1 MEKSDF
7 IWFDGEFVD
16 WDSAQIN
23 VMTHTLHYGT
33 GVFEGIRARNTEKG
47 VSIFRLNDHVDRL
60 FASADS
66 YNLKIPYTK
75 EVIFEAIKDVVS
87 KNKLESAYIRPLV
100 FFGEGEMGL
109 LPKDVPV
116 RVSIAAW
123 YWGAYLGDEA
133 VNQGVNVCISRWRR
147 ISPMSFIPLAKG
159 VGGYMNSTL
168 AKIDAVENGYDDA
181 IMLGDDGTV
190 AEGSGQ
196 NIFIVKDN
204 NIFTPPNS
212 TGALNGITRR
222 TVIEIAEQKNIPIEE
237 KNLTVEDLK
246 TADEVFFT
254 GTATGVIGVVSI
266 DKDDISDGQVGKIT
280 SDIIDSYEDVVN
292 AKDDNF
298 KSYITLI

>member
-60 FASADS
+60 FASAES

-123 YWGAYLGDEA
+123 LWGAYLGDDA
-133 VNQGVNVCISRWRR
+133 VNEGVNVCISKWRR
-147 ISPMSFIPLAKG
+147 ISPTSFIPLAKG

-168 AKIDAVENGYDDA
+168 AKIDAVDNGYDDA

-196 NIFIVKDN
+196 NIFIVKNN
-204 NIFTPPNS
+204 NISTPPNS

-222 TVIEIAEQKNIPIEE
+222 TVIEIAKSKNISIEE

-246 TADEVFFT
+246 NADEVFFY
-254 GTATGVIGVVSI
+254 GNSNWCYRCS
-266 DKDDISDGQVGKIT
+266 K
-280 SDIIDSYEDVVN
+280 Y
-292 AKDDNF
+292 
-298 KSYITLI
+298 

>member
-1 MEKSDF
+1 VEKSKY
-7 IWFDGEFVD
+7 IWFDGNFVD
-16 WDSAQIN
+16 WDSAQVN

-33 GVFEGIRARNTEKG
+33 GVFEGIRARNTDQG
-47 VSIFRLNDHVDRL
+47 VSIFRLDDHVDRL
-60 FASADS
+60 YASADS
-66 YNLKIPYTK
+66 YHLKIPFDK
-75 EVIFEAIKDVVS
+75 NEIIEAIKEVV
-87 KNKLESAYIRPLV
+87 KINELDSAYIRPLI

-109 LPKDVPV
+109 LPNNVPV

-123 YWGAYLGDEA
+123 YWGAYLGDDA
-133 VNQGVNVCISRWRR
+133 VNRGVNVCISKWRR
-147 ISPMSFIPLAKG
+147 ISPTSFIPLAKG

-196 NIFIVKDN
+196 NIFIVKDG
-204 NIFTPPNS
+204 NIFTPPNT

-222 TVIEIAEQKNIPIEE
+222 TVIEISKNNNIPIDE
-237 KNLTVEDLK
+237 KNLTVDDLK

-266 DKDDISDGQVGKIT
+266 DGDNIADGQVGDVT
-280 SDIIDSYEDVVN
+280 SQIIDSYEDVVN

>member
-1 MEKSDF
+1 MC
-7 IWFDGEFVD
+7 
-16 WDSAQIN
+16 
-23 VMTHTLHYGT
+23 
-33 GVFEGIRARNTEKG
+33 IR
-47 VSIFRLNDHVDRL
+47 DR
-60 FASADS
+60 
-66 YNLKIPYTK
+66 
-75 EVIFEAIKDVVS
+75 
-87 KNKLESAYIRPLV
+87 
-100 FFGEGEMGL
+100 
-109 LPKDVPV
+109 PV

-123 YWGAYLGDEA
+123 LWGAYLGDDA
-133 VNQGVNVCISRWRR
+133 VNKGVNVCISKWKR
-147 ISPMSFIPLAKG
+147 ISPTSFIPLAKG

-168 AKIDAVENGYDDA
+168 AKIDAVDNGYDDA

-196 NIFIVKDN
+196 NIFIVKNN

-222 TVIEIAEQKNIPIEE
+222 TVIEIAKSKNISIEE

-246 TADEVFFT
+246 NADEVFFT

-266 DKDDISDGQVGKIT
+266 DGDDISNGKVGEIT
-280 SDIIDSYEDVVN
+280 SDLINSYEDVVN

>member
-60 FASADS
+60 FASAES

-123 YWGAYLGDEA
+123 LWGAYLGDDA
-133 VNQGVNVCISRWRR
+133 VNEGVNVCISKWRR
-147 ISPMSFIPLAKG
+147 ISPTSFIPLAKG

-168 AKIDAVENGYDDA
+168 AKIDAVDNGYDDA

-196 NIFIVKDN
+196 NIFIVKNN
-204 NIFTPPNS
+204 NISTPPNS

-222 TVIEIAEQKNIPIEE
+222 TVTVSYTH
-237 KNLTVEDLK
+237 LTLPTKRIV
-246 TADEVFFT
+246 
-254 GTATGVIGVVSI
+254 
-266 DKDDISDGQVGKIT
+266 
-280 SDIIDSYEDVVN
+280 
-292 AKDDNF
+292 
-298 KSYITLI
+298 

>member
-1 MEKSDF
+1 VEKSDF

-16 WDSAQIN
+16 WDNAQIN

-33 GVFEGIRARNTEKG
+33 GVFEGIRARNTEQG

-60 FASADS
+60 FASAAS

-109 LPKDVPV
+109 LPTGVPV

-123 YWGAYLGDEA
+123 LWGAYLGDDA
-133 VNQGVNVCISRWRR
+133 VNEGVNVCISKWKR
-147 ISPMSFIPLAKG
+147 ISPTSFIPLAKG

-168 AKIDAVENGYDDA
+168 AKIDAVDNGYDDA

-196 NIFIVKDN
+196 NIFIVKNN

-222 TVIEIAEQKNIPIEE
+222 TVIEIAKSKNISIEE

-246 TADEVFFT
+246 NADEVFFT

-266 DKDDISDGQVGKIT
+266 DGDDISDGKVGEIT
-280 SDIIDSYEDVVN
+280 SDLINSYEDVVN

>member
-1 MEKSDF
+1 
-7 IWFDGEFVD
+7 
-16 WDSAQIN
+16 
-23 VMTHTLHYGT
+23 
-33 GVFEGIRARNTEKG
+33 
-47 VSIFRLNDHVDRL
+47 
-60 FASADS
+60 
-66 YNLKIPYTK
+66 
-75 EVIFEAIKDVVS
+75 
-87 KNKLESAYIRPLV
+87 
-100 FFGEGEMGL
+100 MGL

-123 YWGAYLGDEA
+123 LWGAYLGDDA
-133 VNQGVNVCISRWRR
+133 VNEGVNVCISKWRR
-147 ISPMSFIPLAKG
+147 ISPTSFIPLAKG

-168 AKIDAVENGYDDA
+168 AKIDAVDNGYDDA

-196 NIFIVKDN
+196 NIFIVKNDN
-204 NIFTPPNS
+204 ISTPPNS

-222 TVIEIAEQKNIPIEE
+222 TVIEIAKSKNISIEE

-246 TADEVFFT
+246 NADEVFFT

-266 DKDDISDGQVGKIT
+266 DGDDISNGKVGEIT
-280 SDIIDSYEDVVN
+280 SDLINSYEDVVN

>member
-1 MEKSDF
+1 
-7 IWFDGEFVD
+7 
-16 WDSAQIN
+16 
-23 VMTHTLHYGT
+23 
-33 GVFEGIRARNTEKG
+33 
-47 VSIFRLNDHVDRL
+47 
-60 FASADS
+60 
-66 YNLKIPYTK
+66 
-75 EVIFEAIKDVVS
+75 
-87 KNKLESAYIRPLV
+87 
-100 FFGEGEMGL
+100 
-109 LPKDVPV
+109 
-116 RVSIAAW
+116 
-123 YWGAYLGDEA
+123 
-133 VNQGVNVCISRWRR
+133 
-147 ISPMSFIPLAKG
+147 
-159 VGGYMNSTL
+159 MNSTL
-168 AKIDAVENGYDDA
+168 ARIDAVENGYDDA

>member
-7 IWFDGEFVD
+7 IWFDGKFVD

-87 KNKLESAYIRPLV
+87 KNKLQSAYIRPLV

-147 ISPMSFIPLAKG
+147 ISPTSFIPLAKG

-196 NIFIVKDN
+196 NIFLMKDQKV
-204 NIFTPPNS
+204 ITPEL
-212 TGALNGITRR
+212 TCCLNGITRR
-222 TVIEIAEQKNIPIEE
+222 SVMKIAS
-237 KNLTVEDLK
+237 DLGYEVLERQITRDELY
-246 TADEVFFT
+246 TADELFFS
-254 GTATGVIGVVSI
+254 GTAVEITPIKSVDKIDIGTGSRGEITEKIQSTYLDAVRG
-266 DKDDISDGQVGKIT
+266 KANQYSDWLSKV
-280 SDIIDSYEDVVN
+280 
-292 AKDDNF
+292 
-298 KSYITLI
+298 

>member
-16 WDSAQIN
+16 WDNAQIN

-33 GVFEGIRARNTEKG
+33 GVFEGIRARNTEQG

-60 FASADS
+60 FASAAS

-109 LPKDVPV
+109 LPTGVPV

-123 YWGAYLGDEA
+123 LWGAYLGDDA
-133 VNQGVNVCISRWRR
+133 VNEGVNVCISKWKR
-147 ISPMSFIPLAKG
+147 ISPTSFIPLAKG

-168 AKIDAVENGYDDA
+168 AKIDAVDNGYDDA

-196 NIFIVKDN
+196 NIFIVKNN

-222 TVIEIAEQKNIPIEE
+222 TVIEIAKSKNISIEE

-246 TADEVFFT
+246 NADEVFFT

-266 DKDDISDGQVGKIT
+266 DGDDISNGKVGEIT
-280 SDIIDSYEDVVN
+280 SDLINSYEDVVN

>member
-16 WDSAQIN
+16 WDNAQIN

-33 GVFEGIRARNTEKG
+33 GVFEGIRARNTEQG

-60 FASADS
+60 FASAAS

-109 LPKDVPV
+109 LPTGVPV

-123 YWGAYLGDEA
+123 LWGAYLGDDA
-133 VNQGVNVCISRWRR
+133 VNEGVNVCISKWKR
-147 ISPMSFIPLAKG
+147 ISPTSFIPLAKG

-168 AKIDAVENGYDDA
+168 AKIDAVDNGYDDA

-196 NIFIVKDN
+196 NIFIVKN
-204 NIFTPPNS
+204 NHIFTPPNS

-222 TVIEIAEQKNIPIEE
+222 TVIEIAKSKNISIEE

-246 TADEVFFT
+246 NADEVFFT

-266 DKDDISDGQVGKIT
+266 DGDDISNGKVGEIT
-280 SDIIDSYEDVVN
+280 SDLINSYEDVVN

>member
-1 MEKSDF
+1 VEKSDF

-16 WDSAQIN
+16 WDNAQIN

-33 GVFEGIRARNTEKG
+33 GVFEGIRARNTEQG

-60 FASADS
+60 FASAAS

-109 LPKDVPV
+109 LPTGVPV

-123 YWGAYLGDEA
+123 LWGAYLGDDA
-133 VNQGVNVCISRWRR
+133 VNEGVNVCISKWKR
-147 ISPMSFIPLAKG
+147 ISPTSFIPLAKG

-168 AKIDAVENGYDDA
+168 AKIDAVDNGYDDA

-196 NIFIVKDN
+196 NIFIVKNN

-222 TVIEIAEQKNIPIEE
+222 TVIEIAKSKNISIEE

-246 TADEVFFT
+246 NADEVFFT

-266 DKDDISDGQVGKIT
+266 DGDDISNGRVGEIT
-280 SDIIDSYEDVVN
+280 SDLINSYEDVVN

>member
-60 FASADS
+60 FASAES

-123 YWGAYLGDEA
+123 LWGAYLGDDA
-133 VNQGVNVCISRWRR
+133 VNEGVNVCISKWRR
-147 ISPMSFIPLAKG
+147 ISPTSFIPLAKG

-168 AKIDAVENGYDDA
+168 AKIDAVDNGYDDA

-196 NIFIVKDN
+196 NIFIVKNN
-204 NIFTPPNS
+204 NISTPPNS

-222 TVIEIAEQKNIPIEE
+222 TVIEIANSKNIKVNERKIKPEE
-237 KNLTVEDLK
+237 LKNFVGCFL
-246 TADEVFFT
+246 T
-254 GTATGVIGVVSI
+254 GTAAEVTPVSQI
-266 DKDDISDGQVGKIT
+266 DKFNYKVCNT
-280 SDIIDSYEDVVN
+280 IIQLSESYHQTVRKKK
-292 AKDDNF
+292 AA
-298 KSYITLI
+298 

>member
-16 WDSAQIN
+16 WDNAQIN

-33 GVFEGIRARNTEKG
+33 GVFEGIRARNTEQG

-60 FASADS
+60 FASAAS

-109 LPKDVPV
+109 LPTGVPV

-123 YWGAYLGDEA
+123 LWGAYLGDDA
-133 VNQGVNVCISRWRR
+133 VNEGVNVCISKWKR
-147 ISPMSFIPLAKG
+147 ISPTSFIPLAKG

-168 AKIDAVENGYDDA
+168 AKIDAVDNGYDDA

-196 NIFIVKDN
+196 NIFIVKNN

-222 TVIEIAEQKNIPIEE
+222 TVIEIAKSKNISIEE
-237 KNLTVEDLK
+237 KNLTVDDLK
-246 TADEVFFT
+246 NADEVFFT

-266 DKDDISDGQVGKIT
+266 DGDDISNGKVGEIT
-280 SDIIDSYEDVVN
+280 SDLINSYEDVVN

>member
-60 FASADS
+60 FASAES

-123 YWGAYLGDEA
+123 LWGAYLGDDA
-133 VNQGVNVCISRWRR
+133 VNEGVNVCISKWRR
-147 ISPMSFIPLAKG
+147 ISPTSFIPLAKG

-168 AKIDAVENGYDDA
+168 AKIDAVDNGYDDA

-190 AEGSGQ
+190 AEGSGDS
-196 NIFIVKDN
+196 IS
-204 NIFTPPNS
+204 TPPNS

-222 TVIEIAEQKNIPIEE
+222 TVIEIAKSKNISIEE

-246 TADEVFFT
+246 NADEVFFT

-266 DKDDISDGQVGKIT
+266 DGDDISNGKVGEIT
-280 SDIIDSYEDVVN
+280 ADLINSYEDVVN

>member
-1 MEKSDF
+1 
-7 IWFDGEFVD
+7 
-16 WDSAQIN
+16 
-23 VMTHTLHYGT
+23 
-33 GVFEGIRARNTEKG
+33 
-47 VSIFRLNDHVDRL
+47 
-60 FASADS
+60 
-66 YNLKIPYTK
+66 
-75 EVIFEAIKDVVS
+75 
-87 KNKLESAYIRPLV
+87 
-100 FFGEGEMGL
+100 MGL

-147 ISPMSFIPLAKG
+147 ISPKSFIPLAKG

>member
-16 WDSAQIN
+16 WDNAQIN

-33 GVFEGIRARNTEKG
+33 GVFEGIRARNTEQG

-60 FASADS
+60 FASAAS

-109 LPKDVPV
+109 LPKGVPV

-123 YWGAYLGDEA
+123 LWGAYLGDDAINE
-133 VNQGVNVCISRWRR
+133 GVNVCISKWKR
-147 ISPMSFIPLAKG
+147 ISPTSFIPLAKG

-168 AKIDAVENGYDDA
+168 AKIDAVDNGYDDA

-196 NIFIVKDN
+196 NIFIVKNN
-204 NIFTPPNS
+204 NISTPPNS

-222 TVIEIAEQKNIPIEE
+222 TVIEIAKSKNISIEE

-246 TADEVFFT
+246 NADEVFFT

-266 DKDDISDGQVGKIT
+266 DGDDISNGKVGEIT
-280 SDIIDSYEDVVN
+280 SDLINSYEDVVN